1 MNWCPMADRDL
12 AARSAESGHEVSDIS
27 PLRVAL
33 TGLVLAA
40 VIVMTLLVAYGLF
53 YFFHGSENRARPAP
67 SPLSYAPEPVP
78 EPRLEVAPGEELK
91 ALRADEDAA
100 LKTYGWVDQEK
111 GVVRIP
117 IDRAIDILA
126 ERGLPTRR
134 TKSAPAAENQRPQ
147 KGERKR

>member
-1 MNWCPMADRDL
+1 MADRDL
-12 AARSAESGHEVSDIS
+12 AAQSAESGHEVTDIS

-33 TGLVLAA
+33 TGLVLAV
-40 VIVMTLLVAYGLF
+40 VIIVTLLVAYGLF
-53 YFFHGSENRARPAP
+53 YFFRGSEDRARPTP

-78 EPRLEVAPGEELK
+78 EPRLEVEPGEELN
-91 ALRADEDAA
+91 ALRADEDET
-100 LKTYGWVDQEK
+100 LKTYGWIDQEK

-126 ERGLPTRR
+126 ERGLPTRA
-134 TKSAPAAENQRPQ
+134 TKSAPAAEKQRPQ

>member
-1 MNWCPMADRDL
+1 MVDQDL
-12 AARSAESGHEVSDIS
+12 AARSAESGHEISDIS

-33 TGLVLAA
+33 TGLALATVITMTMLAA
-40 VIVMTLLVAYGLF
+40 YGFF
-53 YFFHGSENRARPAP
+53 YLFHGIESRARPAP

-78 EPRLEVAPGEELK
+78 EPRLQVEPGEELK

-100 LKTYGWVDQEK
+100 LKTYGWIDQEK

-117 IDRAIDILA
+117 IERAIDILA
-126 ERGLPTRR
+126 ERGLPARA
-134 TKSAPAAENQRPQ
+134 TKSAPAAEKQRPQ

>member
-1 MNWCPMADRDL
+1 MVDQDL
-12 AARSAESGHEVSDIS
+12 AARSAESGHEISDIS

-33 TGLVLAA
+33 TGLALAA
-40 VIVMTLLVAYGLF
+40 VIAATMLAAYGLF
-53 YFFHGSENRARPAP
+53 YLFHGSENRARPAP

-78 EPRLEVAPGEELK
+78 EPRLQAEPGEELK

-100 LKTYGWVDQEK
+100 LKSYGWIDQEK

-126 ERGLPTRR
+126 ERGLPARAS
-134 TKSAPAAENQRPQ
+134 KSAPAAEKQRPQ